1 MQYLGWDSL
10 FCKFCI
16 PIRRIRNFDP
26 CPAQGSWTT
35 LAAEFVLGPKRR
47 GKKLMNIFLGQD
59 IGHLQ
64 IWRCEAI
71 NLLQNC
77 FVHRKTSQPDP
88 NSSTK
93 MIFPQNHHHRIP
105 VVPHPPIPVLL
116 SSFLS
121 KELLC
126 IAWHVGPPAW
136 MICHMS
142 WLGDD
147 VSWHLFW
154 GVKDHGNADQKSG
167 WKDESVTHKR
177 TKGMRL
183 FLGCGWDK
191 MIGWGNNF

>member
-26 CPAQGSWTT
+26 KDLEPHLLLNLFSAPKGAGKSWWTFFWAKT
-35 LAAEFVLGPKRR
+35 L
-47 GKKLMNIFLGQD
+47 D
-59 IGHLQ
+59 IWDKQ

-191 MIGWGNNF
+191 MIGWGNNI